1 MTSSIHEYPVWNI
14 IDSPYFEKSQTKYLF
29 SYYHSDGLHCYEP
42 AGWVWSPRRSIE
54 PGSTKRNLT
63 RNMLLIKSKQAV
75 FFFFICLIITGVILN
90 CSRGLWLWAYCHG
103 IYPFMVVEYC
113 NDGLTHSFQR
123 TSYCS
128 RRIPLVL
135 FCDVSHQ
142 YSFYQPRMVSLSYW
156 DSKIGGDTDYHI
168 SLCVVFFPLW
178 LDLCFSSQTL
188 QIA

>member
-1 MTSSIHEYPVWNI
+1 
-14 IDSPYFEKSQTKYLF
+14 
-29 SYYHSDGLHCYEP
+29 
-42 AGWVWSPRRSIE
+42 
-54 PGSTKRNLT
+54 
-63 RNMLLIKSKQAV
+63 MLLIKSTQAV

-128 RRIPLVL
+128 RRIPSVL

-168 SLCVVFFPLW
+168 SLCVVFLRGDSIYASPHKHYRLHSYTQHHPDW
-178 LDLCFSSQTL
+178 PWDTCEWHH
-188 QIA
+188 